1 MGTVGL
7 DLGILVV
14 FSNLND
20 SVSITFYICMQM
32 YIYTCI
38 DVYLWPLQII
48 CNSKDILKEYK
59 YLYSFPNSSRS
70 MLPVTEDASAS
81 LSSMR

>member
-1 MGTVGL
+1 MGMLALRDVVMGTVGL

-59 YLYSFPNSSRS
+59 INTCTVFQTAPE
-70 MLPVTEDASAS
+70 VCCQ
-81 LSSMR
+81 